1 MNTHLLF
8 APCPSLLAL
17 RSSLFAPHHAF
28 GTGERSLLILNRR
41 DVVEIA
47 HARPAPEDSIGSVRY
62 GFADRDDRFA
72 LNSSIADIDGGA
84 GGVITHFNVAA
95 DV

>member
-1 MNTHLLF
+1 M
-8 APCPSLLAL
+8 A
-17 RSSLFAPHHAF
+17 SSYLISDIRRLFAPHHAF

-47 HARPAPEDSIGSVRY
+47 NARPTPEDSIGPVRH
-62 GFADRDDRFA
+62 GFADGDDRFA
-72 LNSSIADIDGGA
+72 LNSSIADINGGT
-84 GGVITHFNVAA
+84 GRVIPYFDVTA

>member
-1 MNTHLLF
+1 M
-8 APCPSLLAL
+8 A
-17 RSSLFAPHHAF
+17 SSYLISDVRRLFAPHHAF
-28 GTGERSLLILNRR
+28 VTGERSLLILNRR

-47 HARPAPEDSIGSVRY
+47 NARPTPEDSIGPVRH

-72 LNSSIADIDGGA
+72 LNNRIADIDGSA
-84 GGVITHFNVAA
+84 GSVLPYFDVAA